1 MVTVALR
8 RIQVSEGTAK
18 IRSSDGQLEDRALS
32 DSWFTTP
39 WAQIEPAMAYQL
51 GLPILIF
58 RERGVVAEGLLE
70 HGVVGLYMPEID
82 LSRDLESYFASP
94 EWTQPMG
101 QWEGRVRRVI
111 ERKGQPPELY

>member
-1 MVTVALR
+1 
-8 RIQVSEGTAK
+8 
-18 IRSSDGQLEDRALS
+18 
-32 DSWFTTP
+32 
-39 WAQIEPAMAYQL
+39 
-51 GLPILIF
+51 LIF